1 MKQHRMLGIIMMALV
16 SIAACSKL
24 TSQSSTQPIREGE
37 YAVKGTNPGGNGNYA
52 GTLTMK
58 KKGDVYEMQWSVG
71 TNYSGVGIQHGD
83 ILSVGWGTAGRSGYG
98 VVSYHIAADGSLTG
112 QWATAKA
119 DGMGTETL
127 TPKP

>member
-1 MKQHRMLGIIMMALV
+1 MKIHRRLAVTIIVLFTVAG
-16 SIAACSKL
+16 CSKL
-24 TSQSSTQPIREGE
+24 TSQSSAPPVREGE

-52 GTLTMK
+52 GTLSMK

-71 TNYSGVGIQHGD
+71 TNYSGVGIQHGNV
-83 ILSVGWGTAGRSGYG
+83 LSVGWGTTGHSGYG

-127 TPKP
+127 TPRP